1 MKTEAT
7 HNPFIY
13 QFLRLYTCWK
23 IKRNF
28 TGVDI
33 RADIS
38 ESDRPVLM
46 LCNHISWWDGFW
58 ANYINMKIFKRRFW
72 FIMSE
77 KQLEKNRF
85 FNKAGGIPVKRGSRS
100 IIATLDYASRV
111 LKDKENLLLVFPQG
125 MIRSLYDRD
134 IKFEKGIEYIIRT
147 AGDEIQIIFL
157 VCLPDYLSNPRPV
170 LNAYLKEYCSNR
182 SSLADI
188 EKEFRI
194 FYSNSLSASIERKEE
209 G

>member
-1 MKTEAT
+1 MKIVAT

-13 QFLRLYTCWK
+13 QFLRLYNLWK
-23 IKRNF
+23 IKSNF
-28 TGVDI
+28 TRVDI
-33 RADIS
+33 RAEIS
-38 ESDRPVLM
+38 NSDRPVLL

-58 ANYINMKIFKRRFW
+58 ANYINMKIFNRRFW
-72 FIMSE
+72 VLMSE
-77 KQLEKNRF
+77 EQLEKNRF
-85 FNKAGGIPVKRGSRS
+85 FNKAGGIPVKKGSRS

-111 LKDKENLLLVFPQG
+111 MQDRRNLLLVFPQG

-134 IKFEKGIEYIIRT
+134 IKFEKGIEYMIRKT
-147 AGDEIQIIFL
+147 SDEIRIIFL

-170 LNAYLKEYCSNR
+170 LYAYLKEYGNTR

-188 EKEFRI
+188 EKEFRA
-194 FYSNSLSASIERKEE
+194 FYDLSLAANIERKEE